1 MPAGVIRVQGAFA
14 SHQAVRLIVRRRK
27 RADREEEP
35 ADLTLSR
42 SSMDGDWATPPRSA
56 AGHVDRGDQ
65 LAPFAPVPP
74 VAGPSKLRNTTI
86 VTTEAEAA
94 NVEETD
100 SANLTATPPTPAIE
114 PILSLSSSIA
124 SLDPLSRSGPN
135 SPAIH
140 AIAERLLI
148 STLGEPTA
156 SAGQTSSDSTQQV
169 QLASASEDDQWEE
182 VEIGKGLAQYNSV
195 EIDRLKGMKRC
206 VFSPGSDLPADLS
219 RSSHIEKVLGYCES
233 EHVVDSILIWQ

>member
-1 MPAGVIRVQGAFA
+1 M
-14 SHQAVRLIVRRRK
+14 RLIVRRRK
-27 RADREEEP
+27 RADREEDV

-42 SSMDGDWATPPRSA
+42 SSMDGDWATPPRSG
-56 AGHVDRGDQ
+56 AGRVDRGDQ
-65 LAPFAPVPP
+65 LAPFAPLPP
-74 VAGPSKLRNTTI
+74 VAGPSKLRNATI
-86 VTTEAEAA
+86 VITGADGA
-94 NVEETD
+94 NGDETD

-140 AIAERLLI
+140 AIAERLSI
-148 STLGEPTA
+148 STLSEPGAAAAQQPASEGTTQ
-156 SAGQTSSDSTQQV
+156 SAGGQAQHIPPP
-169 QLASASEDDQWEE
+169 DDDEWEE

-206 VFSPGSDLPADLS
+206 V
-219 RSSHIEKVLGYCES
+219 
-233 EHVVDSILIWQ
+233 